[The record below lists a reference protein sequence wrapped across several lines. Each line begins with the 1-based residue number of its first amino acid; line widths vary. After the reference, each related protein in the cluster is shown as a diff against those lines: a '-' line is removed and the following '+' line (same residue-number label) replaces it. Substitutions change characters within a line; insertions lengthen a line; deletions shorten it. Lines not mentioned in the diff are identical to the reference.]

1 MVVNRRVKAKVRIK
15 NLLPYRF
22 AEVLYTYFEQH
33 GWHHL
38 SETCVFH
45 QLLEYYPYSKELRR
59 EALKDLEQCHLVI
72 KYNLLK

>member
-1 MVVNRRVKAKVRIK
+1 
-15 NLLPYRF
+15 
-22 AEVLYTYFEQH
+22 VLYTYFEQH

-45 QLLEYYPYSKELRR
+45 QLLEYYIYRKELRK

-72 KYNLLK
+72 KYNLKNLNFNFTGFKMLIL